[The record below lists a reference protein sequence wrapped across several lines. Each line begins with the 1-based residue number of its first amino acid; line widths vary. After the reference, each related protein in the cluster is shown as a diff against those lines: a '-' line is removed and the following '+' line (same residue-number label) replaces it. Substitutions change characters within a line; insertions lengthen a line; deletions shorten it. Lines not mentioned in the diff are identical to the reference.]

1 MKLTLIIR
9 QGKTQ
14 LIGQLKELPGVL
26 TQGSTVA
33 EVKENIHDALA
44 LYLEDMRA
52 DDSDSNGANIIAQEE
67 LEFA

>member
-33 EVKENIHDALA
+33 EVKENIHDALT
-44 LYLEDMRA
+44 LYLEDMRE
-52 DDSDSNGANIIAQEE
+52 DDSDGNAADIIAQEE